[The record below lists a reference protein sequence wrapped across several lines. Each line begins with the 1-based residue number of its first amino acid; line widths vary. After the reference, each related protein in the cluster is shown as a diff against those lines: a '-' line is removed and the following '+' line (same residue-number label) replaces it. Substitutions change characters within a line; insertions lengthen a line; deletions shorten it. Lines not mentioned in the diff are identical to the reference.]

1 MGEYITEFLTDYRQV
16 LLALHIISFVSW
28 MAGMLYL
35 PRLFFYHAE
44 IDPGSEMS
52 AMFKIME
59 HRLLRVITTPA
70 MIATWLFGLLLMW
83 SQEWA
88 QLSQGWMH
96 AKLLCVVLLTAMH
109 GHFAATVKK
118 FRNNANDRTELYYRI
133 ANEVPTVLMI
143 IIVFMVIVVRH

>member
-1 MGEYITEFLTDYRQV
+1 MMPNL
-16 LLALHIISFVSW
+16 
-28 MAGMLYL
+28 
-35 PRLFFYHAE
+35 
-44 IDPGSEMS
+44 
-52 AMFKIME
+52 IM
-59 HRLLRVITTPA
+59 
-70 MIATWLFGLLLMW
+70 
-83 SQEWA
+83 
-88 QLSQGWMH
+88 SQGWMH